1 MSEERS
7 YLVDVIRGEVTRNYM
22 FAAESP
28 ERAAARAAE
37 KANIGA
43 VQVSVWSH
51 PGEEK
56 APETFCGNW
65 KAVPEDYVDRDAMA
79 IAASEHRYRAYQCC
93 ATCRTELRA
102 GEIPC
107 GDLKPWTECR
117 PCAARRVTAIRL
129 IPNRIRS
136 AIQRHVAKG
145 ESVGGF
151 VTAVLHNDLSEA
163 IGRADEECLAAIST
177 IVQYVYNEVPGAA
190 WGSKEKVAAWQK
202 KGGLE
207 GKGAATP

>member
-1 MSEERS
+1 MSEEHS

-22 FAAESP
+22 FAAEDP
-28 ERAAARAAE
+28 AWAAAAAAE

-56 APETFCGNW
+56 APATFCGNW
-65 KAVPEDYVDRDAMA
+65 KAVPADHVEPG
-79 IAASEHRYRAYQCC
+79 AAGFRAYQRC

-102 GEIPC
+102 GEIPR
-107 GDLKPWTECR
+107 GDLKPWTECST
-117 PCAARRVTAIRL
+117 CAARRVAVIRL
-129 IPNRIRS
+129 IQNRIRS
-136 AIQRHVAKG
+136 AIQRHVFQG

-163 IGRADEECLAAIST
+163 VGRADEECLAALST

-190 WGSKEKVAAWQK
+190 WGSKEKVAAWQV
-202 KGGLE
+202 KGGLD
-207 GKGAATP
+207 GKGTVAP